1 MNYLRYTLVLLAGFL
16 LLPEQIQAQFSA
28 EDSTKVVQLLQQSNF
43 MTRSGRT
50 DAAAVAPTYE
60 ALAVLRAKQ
69 GPPQLFF
76 SAHVGLGDFYMQ
88 RTQIDSATIYYA
100 ENLRLAEEQLGKNT
114 QYYSL
119 ALSSMGG
126 LNYAKGNYEAAARQL
141 HSSLK
146 PLKAG
151 APQAAFTSMRI
162 HWQLGSVYS
171 EWGKLDS
178 SLWAFDQVQR
188 IAKQSNFQNPSYKP
202 TIYSTVAKIHMMKG
216 DISRAEQLIDSAM
229 MHIPAAWGN
238 NNPLRGT
245 CLSLKADILIIKK
258 EYRGALEKYQEATAI
273 RRALAQSEDD
283 IGIAYAIGK
292 EANAYISV
300 NNVDQA
306 LKNYLRA
313 ISILKEKAPED
324 EANLARFYH
333 SIAVA
338 FDRLL
343 DFERSLYYN
352 QKALE
357 IYERKNMMRD
367 ADANAIYLN
376 IGACYEGLKQFDKA
390 IEYLQIGVSKSK
402 AAQGEGHF
410 RLISLY
416 TRLGGIYEEQNQLD
430 SAAAYYDKAI
440 GAIVYNHGKEH
451 FLTSELLSMKGIV
464 ATRQGDFRAAADIL
478 NQSKRIYQATKQRA
492 PGTIAPFSLI
502 SLNYRL
508 AQAYFK
514 LGQANTSV
522 PHFAM
527 ASTLFEELSQR
538 MNSVRQSFTGQQA
551 KEMLNYGL
559 PIIYDWAIQSELAL
573 HEAGGD
579 PKHEQQAF
587 SYVENAKA
595 ILLLESLQEAKA
607 KQIIGVPDS
616 TIRQEQEIQEQIN
629 GAERQAFLL
638 AQAGEETTDSAM
650 LLVQDRLYTL
660 GNDYEALKKK
670 IEKDNPNFYRL
681 KYELSGIN
689 LAEVKQQVLSP
700 EQTLLEYFVGDS
712 SLFVFLVQKDYH
724 EIVEIK
730 RDFPLEEWVEGLVEG
745 VTSYYR
751 LPLEKRTD
759 QLYKESLQSY
769 IRLAQQLYQKLI
781 GPIEDHLTTSELII
795 VPDGT
800 LNYLPFG
807 ALLAGKPGRANQFT
821 SYPFLENRHTISYCY
836 SSTLLREMKQK
847 QHRKTPTESLIAFA
861 PFSMAGRTKRDTI
874 FEVAL
879 EQLPSGQDTV
889 IATDRIRSGELVALP
904 NSGVEAQKV
913 SEIWGGRYLLGHEA
927 SEARFKSVA
936 DNYRIIHLST
946 HGVIDTTSDY
956 SFLAFSEDA
965 DQAEE
970 TYLYIRELYNL
981 MLNADM
987 VVLSACKTA
996 LGRLQSGE
1004 GVISL
1009 ARGFAFAG
1017 AKSIVTTLWV
1027 ANDEATKDLMID
1039 FHGQLKQQQ
1048 PKDRALK
1055 AAKANLQQNR
1065 TFAHP
1070 FFWASFIAVGDMSP
1084 LN

>member
-1 MNYLRYTLVLLAGFL
+1 MNYLRFVLLLLAGFL
-16 LLPEQIQAQFSA
+16 MLPEQVQAQFSA
-28 EDSTKVVQLLQQSNF
+28 EDSTRFIQLLQQSNF
-43 MTRSGRT
+43 MQRSGRKD
-50 DAAAVAPTYE
+50 DAAAAPTYE
-60 ALAVLRAKQ
+60 ALAILRAKQ

-76 SAHVGLGDFYMQ
+76 SAYVGLGDFYMQ
-88 RTQIDSATIYYA
+88 RNQVDSATIYYTENLKLA
-100 ENLRLAEEQLGKNT
+100 ENQLGINT

-119 ALSSMGG
+119 ALSGMGG
-126 LNYAKGNYEAAARQL
+126 LNYAKGNYAAAAKQF
-141 HSSLK
+141 HASLK

-151 APQAAFTSMRI
+151 SPQAAFTSMRI

-188 IAKQSNFQNPSYKP
+188 IAKQSKFQDPSYKP

-216 DISRAEQLIDSAM
+216 DINRADQLIDSAM
-229 MHIPAAWGN
+229 IHIPAAWGN
-238 NNPLRGT
+238 NNPIRGS
-245 CLSLKADILIIKK
+245 CLSLKADLLMLKQ

-273 RRALAQSEDD
+273 TRALARSEDD
-283 IGIAYAIGK
+283 IGIAFAMAK
-292 EANAYISV
+292 EANAYVSV

-313 ISILKEKAPED
+313 ISILKEKTPED
-324 EANLARFYH
+324 EVNLARLYH

-357 IYERKNMMRD
+357 IYERRNMMRD

-376 IGACYEGLKQFDKA
+376 IGACYQGLKQLDKA
-390 IEYLQIGVSKSK
+390 IEYLQIGVGKSK
-402 AAQGEGHF
+402 VAQGEHHH
-410 RLISLY
+410 RLINLY
-416 TRLGGIYEEQNQLD
+416 TRLGGVYEEQNQLD
-430 SAAAYYDKAI
+430 SAALYYDKAI
-440 GAIVYNHGKEH
+440 GVVGYHHGKEH
-451 FLTSELLSMKGIV
+451 FLISELLAIKGIV
-464 ATRQGDFRAAADIL
+464 VAQQGNYQAAADIL
-478 NQSKRIYQATKQRA
+478 DQSRRNYLATKENA
-492 PGTIAPFSLI
+492 TDAIAPFTLI
-502 SLNYRL
+502 SLNYQL

-514 LGQANTSV
+514 LGQANSSI
-522 PHFAM
+522 PNFAL

-538 MNSVRQSFTGQQA
+538 MTEARQRFTGQQA

-559 PIIYDWAIQSELAL
+559 PIIYDWAIQTELVL
-573 HEAGGD
+573 GEAKGN
-579 PKHEQQAF
+579 PKHDQQAF
-587 SYVENAKA
+587 AYAENAKA

-616 TIRQEQEIQEQIN
+616 TIRQEQEIQERIN

-638 AQAGEETTDSAM
+638 AQAGEENTDSAM
-650 LLVQDRLYTL
+650 LVVQDQLYNL
-660 GNDYEALKKK
+660 RNDYEALKKK
-670 IEKDNPNFYRL
+670 IEKDNPSFYQL
-681 KYELSGIN
+681 KYQLAGIR
-689 LAEVKQQVLSP
+689 LEEVKQQVLSA

-724 EIVEIK
+724 EIVEVK
-730 RDFPLEEWVEGLVEG
+730 RDFPLEEWVEDLVQSL
-745 VTSYYR
+745 TSYYR
-751 LPLEKRTD
+751 LPIEKRTD
-759 QLYKESLQSY
+759 QIYKESLQSY
-769 IRLAQQLYQKLI
+769 IQLAQQLYQKLI
-781 GPIEDHLTTSELII
+781 DPIEDRLTTSELII

-807 ALLAGKPGRANQFT
+807 ALLAGKPGRANQFAT
-821 SYPFLENRHTISYCY
+821 YPFLENRLTISYCY

-847 QHRKTPTESLIAFA
+847 KHRKAATGSIIAFA
-861 PFSMAGRTKRDTI
+861 PFSEAGRTRRDTI
-874 FEVAL
+874 FEVAI
-879 EQLPSGQDTV
+879 EQLPSGQDTL

-904 NSGVEAQKV
+904 SSGVEAQKV
-913 SEIWGGRYLLGHEA
+913 SEIWSGRCLLGSEA
-927 SEARFKSVA
+927 SEAEFKSVA
-936 DNYRIIHLST
+936 ENYRIIHLST
-946 HGVIDTTSDY
+946 HGVIDTSSDY
-956 SFLAFSEDA
+956 SFLAFAQDA
-965 DQAEE
+965 DQTENE
-970 TYLYIRELYNL
+970 YLYIRELYNL
-981 MLNADM
+981 LLNADM

-1039 FHGQLKQQQ
+1039 FHQELKQQKS
-1048 PKDRALK
+1048 KDRALK
-1055 AAKANLQQNR
+1055 AAKAKLQKDN

-1084 LN
+1084 LQ